1 METYDENDIRY
12 QQAKRQVERLR
23 GFYAHLFTYV
33 AVNAMI
39 VLYNYNQLEPG
50 ESYFQFKNFFTATF
64 WGIGLVAHA
73 IVAFLPNLSFI
84 KNWEEKEIRR
94 LMEKKARKSKKAK

>member
-1 METYDENDIRY
+1 METYDENKVRY
-12 QQAKRQVERLR
+12 EQARRQVERLR
-23 GFYAHLFTYV
+23 GFYGHLFAYI

-39 VLYNYNQLEPG
+39 VVYNIRHLEPG

-73 IVAFLPNLSFI
+73 AAVYVPNISFVRS
-84 KNWEEKEIRR
+84 WEEKQIRK
-94 LMEKKARKSKKAK
+94 LMEKKDRKRKV

>member
-1 METYDENDIRY
+1 METFDENDIEY
-12 QQAKRQVERLR
+12 QRAKRQVEKLR
-23 GFYAHLFTYV
+23 GFYGHLFAYL

-39 VLYNYNQLEPG
+39 VLYNYNHLKPG

-73 IVAFLPNLSFI
+73 VTVFVPQINFI
-84 KNWEEKEIRR
+84 RKWEDKKIKELMDKQKNH
-94 LMEKKARKSKKAK
+94 

>member
-1 METYDENDIRY
+1 METSDENNIRY
-12 QQAKRQVERLR
+12 QQAKQQVERLR
-23 GFYAHLFTYV
+23 GFYGHLFAYL

-39 VLYNYNQLEPG
+39 VLYNYNHLKPG

-73 IVAFLPNLSFI
+73 IVVFLPSIGFVRD
-84 KNWEEKEIRR
+84 WEEKKIRK
-94 LMEKKARKSKKAK
+94 LMEKKENLK